1 MKSND
6 TFKVKL
12 EKSERKYVRVYHD
25 LLENQQLS
33 ATEKLV
39 YICLKAFVDFSHDS
53 GQLFPSVQTL
63 CRMASMSKP
72 TVIQTIDKLI
82 EKQLVKKI
90 RRGKTKTNVY
100 ILRDTMDVWPPEK
113 EKQEVNQ
120 DELSNVP
127 TREILKELRK
137 RGYTMIEKE
146 PEIVPA
152 KKQSQAQS
160 KIDNQTFHSQNTAL
174 TTKSQGCNKY
184 SMQDIK
190 EKLDYDLLIQ
200 DYPHDTDMINGIF
213 ELLYD
218 TINSD
223 QPTLRVKKTDMPAQE
238 VKARLKN
245 LTRYE
250 IERVIQTFN
259 DKPDKIFS
267 TDAYILTLLYTA
279 GRQLNADLQNRIN
292 SNRTIT

>member
-113 EKQEVNQ
+113 EKQEVNH
-120 DELSNVP
+120 DELSRISTEMLLEELERRGCRVREEEPEAVP
-127 TREILKELRK
+127 TKNQL
-137 RGYTMIEKE
+137 
-146 PEIVPA
+146 
-152 KKQSQAQS
+152 QAHNA
-160 KIDNQTFHSQNTAL
+160 INQTFRYQDTASQE
-174 TTKSQGCNKY
+174 KSQVYDKK

-190 EKLDYDLLIQ
+190 EKFDYDVLIY
-200 DYPHDTDMINGIF
+200 DYPNDIAMINSVFNI
-213 ELLYD
+213 LYN
-218 TINSD
+218 TINTD
-223 QPTLRVKKTDMPAQE
+223 KPLLRVSRMDVPANE
-238 VKARLKN
+238 VKKRLNK
-245 LTRYE
+245 LTHYE
-250 IERVIQTFN
+250 IAFVIQKYNEQTN
-259 DKPDKIFS
+259 KIYCS
-267 TDAYILTLLYTA
+267 DSYILTQLFNA
-279 GRQLNADLQNRIN
+279 EDQLNMDIQNRIN
-292 SNRTIT
+292 ANRTHT